1 MNKENFLRVE
11 NIKARAESF
20 DQITRWASLVIAL
33 LCALLSDRY
42 FSGGSVIR
50 SVIVFVAVAVLVP
63 FIALCG
69 LSVFRRREYD
79 EYMSVRLLRHW
90 RNLLEYA
97 GVPNAKPENLRTLA
111 EYTADINAKN
121 DTEGFTALML
131 VAANNP
137 NPEALRVLIEAGAN
151 VNAKSTKGGTALMF
165 ASVFT
170 KNPET
175 VKILIEAGADLNAE
189 NDEGNTALI
198 LSCVYSRAEIA
209 KILIEAGANLNHTNK
224 HGATALMFSAGRND
238 IEILRL
244 LIDAGADTALKD
256 ESGKTALDH
265 AKNDTAREILSSKQ
279 KER

>member
-1 MNKENFLRVE
+1 MNKEDFLRAE

-20 DQITRWASLVIAL
+20 DQVTRWVSLVLAL
-33 LCALLSDRY
+33 VCALLADKY

-50 SVIVFVAVAVLVP
+50 SVIVFVAVAVIVP
-63 FIALCG
+63 FIALFG
-69 LSVFRRREYD
+69 MRVFRKRDYD

-90 RNLLEYA
+90 RSLLEYA

-111 EYTADINAKN
+111 QYTADINAKN
-121 DTEGFTALML
+121 DSEGFTALML
-131 VAANNP
+131 TAANNQ
-137 NPEALRVLIEAGAN
+137 NSEAVRVLIEAGAN

-165 ASVFT
+165 ASVFN
-170 KNPET
+170 KNPEI

-209 KILIEAGANLNHTNK
+209 RILIESGADLNHTNK
-224 HGATALMFSAGRND
+224 HGATALMFAAGRNNAD
-238 IEILRL
+238 ILHILV
-244 LIDAGADTALKD
+244 DAGADTALKD

-265 AKNDTAREILSSKQ
+265 AKNDTAREILRSKK

>member
-1 MNKENFLRVE
+1 MNKEDFIRAE
-11 NIKARAESF
+11 TIKSRAESF
-20 DQITRWASLVIAL
+20 DQITRWVSLGLAL
-33 LCALLSDRY
+33 AFAMLSEKY
-42 FSGGSVIR
+42 FSGGSVIHF
-50 SVIVFVAVAVLVP
+50 VIVFVATAVIVP
-63 FIALCG
+63 FIALLG
-69 LSVFRRREYD
+69 MRVFRKREYD

-97 GVPNAKPENLRTLA
+97 GVPNATPENLRTLA
-111 EYTADINAKN
+111 QYTADINAKN

-131 VAANNP
+131 TAANNP
-137 NPEALRVLIEAGAN
+137 NPEASRVLIDLGAN

-165 ASVFT
+165 ASVFS

-209 KILIEAGANLNHTNK
+209 RLLIQSGADLNHSNK

-238 IEILRL
+238 IEILRIL
-244 LIDAGADTALKD
+244 VDAGADTALRD
-256 ESGKTALDH
+256 EGGKTALDH
-265 AKNDTAREILSSKQ
+265 AKNDTAREILTSKQ